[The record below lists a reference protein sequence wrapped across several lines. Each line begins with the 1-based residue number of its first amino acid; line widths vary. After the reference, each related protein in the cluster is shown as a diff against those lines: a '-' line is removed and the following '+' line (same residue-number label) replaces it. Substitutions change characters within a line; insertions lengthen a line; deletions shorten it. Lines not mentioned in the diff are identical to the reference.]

1 MPFTIAWLAT
11 AAGRSTAGRMMYT
24 LGLIEMSTLECVNN
38 LTTRAYGR
46 NYQTNVPYRILVHI
60 FLQRSANLF
69 VRIPVFIKPAF
80 IGVQECLPYIG
91 SYEGIQI
98 NRAQMDEGLFL
109 RQLDRY
115 PVVRDRTWVGRI
127 AQHTNKS
134 SSRRITVPSSSPT
147 VDSAPTTAANLPVCK
162 DFWSGIDLLLE
173 KELPAGKQRAAMKL
187 LEEQHRRW
195 LGSLNY
201 DDCEQLAGIIL
212 DIAKEL
218 PKEPRE

>member
-1 MPFTIAWLAT
+1 MQLPQ
-11 AAGRSTAGRMMYT
+11 AGSYDAYT
-24 LGLIEMSTLECVNN
+24 GLDRDVSTLECVNN
-38 LTTRAYGR
+38 LTTLAYGR
-46 NYQTNVPYRILVHI
+46 NYQTNAPYHILVHI
-60 FLQRSANLF
+60 FLQSSTNLF
-69 VRIPVFIKPAF
+69 VRIPVLALNRLPL
-80 IGVQECLPYIG
+80 VCNRCLTAYVGI
-91 SYEGIQI
+91 YEGIQI

-127 AQHTNKS
+127 GQHTNKS
-134 SSRRITVPSSSPT
+134 GSRRIAVPSSSPT
-147 VDSAPTTAANLPVCK
+147 VDSAPAAAANLPVCK